1 MLRVAIVGA
10 LNLASQTAV
19 GDGVV
24 HTNAGG
30 KDSEL
35 NIHIEVGAD
44 FDKIFFGELTQSAGT
59 MTIGTITVKTSSNS
73 TMVMSVGDGS
83 VSMVNHVIARSEV
96 TGQPPQP
103 PQEHCMKC
111 GVEHAKAPADV
122 KACLAALAGG
132 LKPSTTKGGFDGYE
146 EDMAMPGGST
156 SKATL
161 FMDSEGLIHELA
173 SETVVHVPNQPSVTT
188 SFDIPLTPKAGSP
201 DEAHFAVDPAWKCE
215 APPTGSCP
223 APPSSAPPQMLQVYK
238 CFVSALERAQARDVV
253 V

>member
-1 MLRVAIVGA
+1 M
-10 LNLASQTAV
+10 ASQTAV

-30 KDSEL
+30 KDSQL

-188 SFDIPLTPKAGSP
+188 SFDIPLTPTAGSP